1 MEEQKHTEKQQGGEE
16 LQGTPQVTE
25 IVPPT
30 PEAIPT
36 QEKKEPEIEVEVP
49 KNEDET
55 ALGAGNTKEGS
66 SQNNVQ
72 IPENPNLNNQSG
84 SGDSSDDGKGG
95 VKGNDTPA
103 KEEKEVDWDGL
114 KKNVESCQNKIE
126 TKKRWSNFVYGVLII
141 TCLVAIC
148 LITRAFIC
156 DCENITTNKY
166 ASILLYG
173 LLFVLIVVTGCLSYI
188 LAKSYRK
195 YNAALSRLELL
206 VTRMLIKKD
215 QSTVFANIDREL
227 QLVARILESENIL
240 K

>member
-1 MEEQKHTEKQQGGEE
+1 MEEQKHTETQQEGEE
-16 LQGTPQVTE
+16 SQGTTQVTE
-25 IVPPT
+25 IDMPT
-30 PEAIPT
+30 PNATPT
-36 QEKKEPEIEVEVP
+36 QEKKEEKTHFEGDGTVAGVE
-49 KNEDET
+49 
-55 ALGAGNTKEGS
+55 NTKEEDL
-66 SQNNVQ
+66 QNNVQ

-84 SGDSSDDGKGG
+84 SGDSGNDGKGG

-114 KKNVESCQNKIE
+114 KKTVKACQNKIE

-141 TCLVAIC
+141 VCLVVIC

-156 DCENITTNKY
+156 DCENVTTNKY
-166 ASILLYG
+166 ASFLLYG

-195 YNAALSRLELL
+195 YNTVLSRLELL

-215 QSTVFANIDREL
+215 KSTVFADIDREL
-227 QLVARILESENIL
+227 QLVARILESENIF